1 VSERDQLNAQHPAL
15 VAFVDRNRRSMRIY
29 AAVIAL
35 LVLIGFG
42 AVKLAYAHGELD
54 HVTKQSA
61 AAPVPIPNGTVGA
74 ALSQRWRTDDHPAG
88 GTPYSDGVVVTYG
101 AHSVNGRDAVTGQ
114 VRWHYTRTDET
125 ICSVVQQDRSTIAIY
140 NRHGHCSEVTGFV
153 TATGVPKFYRTLTDN
168 GHTVAASAPN
178 VVLIVG
184 DHSVHV
190 IDNAGGLDRWSWG
203 APPGC
208 LVDRAIGGSQGVL
221 ISYRC
226 GSTQRLALRELT
238 GSAEKWNITLN
249 EAAVPIAAHAI
260 VATVNPNTGMLTSY
274 SVDKGAVLT
283 QRPFADPT
291 GLTAALAAIPRALT
305 SVEGIGS
312 AAQGIE
318 FVWAGQ
324 LYSLSAKEVIE
335 WHGTAAGPPTLI
347 SDTFVATSNGTGI
360 DLRATTTGQLQR
372 TVSLSPVP
380 SGTVTAYPVG
390 TGLLIAGTT
399 TEMYQ

>member
-1 VSERDQLNAQHPAL
+1 
-15 VAFVDRNRRSMRIY
+15 
-29 AAVIAL
+29 
-35 LVLIGFG
+35 
-42 AVKLAYAHGELD
+42 
-54 HVTKQSA
+54 
-61 AAPVPIPNGTVGA
+61 
-74 ALSQRWRTDDHPAG
+74 
-88 GTPYSDGVVVTYG
+88 
-101 AHSVNGRDAVTGQ
+101 
-114 VRWHYTRTDET
+114 
-125 ICSVVQQDRSTIAIY
+125 
-140 NRHGHCSEVTGFV
+140 V

-260 VATVNPNTGMLTSY
+260 VATVNPNTGMLTRY